1 MCSPHSCI
9 SARIQDGGHSAYGG
23 HFDFLRT
30 TIFSNNSPKSKCNT
44 SKLVDFM
51 PIKPIIWVL
60 RQKNDNLTP
69 GGVKNPNFDPK

>member
-1 MCSPHSCI
+1 MCSPHSWI

-44 SKLVDFM
+44 SKVVDS
-51 PIKPIIWVL
+51 IISEVIAL
-60 RQKNDNLTP
+60 KFNLN
-69 GGVKNPNFDPK
+69 VFLWLIWAV